1 MRPYCKVLPTKKTA
15 TDTELPEACNTKLF
29 KEIQFMIGFIIV
41 HYIKKKKKTHEEC
54 KRLHSIRDHDEQS
67 ER

>member
-29 KEIQFMIGFIIV
+29 KEIQFRIGFIIV
-41 HYIKKKKKTHEEC
+41 HYIKKKNIKNVNAYTA
-54 KRLHSIRDHDEQS
+54 
-67 ER
+67 